1 MLFVKILFVLASY
14 LVGSLNSAIIVGR
27 LMGLGDIRKKGSHN
41 AGTTNMLRV
50 GGKKAA
56 VFTFSGDILKGVLV
70 VLAAKLCRE
79 QIGDIAFYLSCF
91 AVILGHNFPIY
102 FGFKGGKGIATSA
115 AVMLVLDFPLGII
128 VVAVAVAV
136 MAISKYVS
144 LGSVTGAVIYP
155 AAVIISGG
163 TAEYIAFA
171 VLTGLLAVIRHRTN
185 IVRLINGTENK
196 LSKNKKG

>member
-14 LVGSLNSAIIVGR
+14 LAGSLNSAIIVGR
-27 LMGLGDIRKKGSHN
+27 LMGLGDIREKGSRN

-56 VFTFSGDILKGVLV
+56 AFTFSGDILKGVIV
-70 VLAAKLCRE
+70 VIAAKLFRE
-79 QIGDIAFYLSCF
+79 QIGDVAFYLSCF

-115 AVMLVLDFPLGII
+115 AVMLILDFPLGII
-128 VVAVAVAV
+128 VAAAAVAV
-136 MAISKYVS
+136 MAVSKYVS
-144 LGSVTGAVIYP
+144 LGSVTGAVLYP
-155 AAVIISGG
+155 VAVIISGG
-163 TAEYIAFA
+163 GAEYIAFA
-171 VLTGLLAVIRHRTN
+171 ALTGVLAVIRHRTN

-196 LSKNKKG
+196 LSKNKKE